1 MKQLIQFNTTKGAS
15 VQTLEIKGQT
25 FEELSTQHPQGVNI
39 VSVQTY
45 MTIKETARNL
55 LAERKREG
63 IKRDKYNLINAL
75 IPVLHYLKDEK
86 TMLLFEPTNNNRKN
100 AKNANNAPTWNL
112 GALTELLLNIGID
125 KANNS
130 IKETYIKG
138 SARECDIV
146 INGVNYEIKL
156 NSKYAASTPK
166 HNHIRMLINV
176 VNDKDSNLRIEEI
189 KATDVIYKTVKDG
202 NKTKKVMLLNQP
214 NAKVRKD
221 LMELLGL

>member
-1 MKQLIQFNTTKGAS
+1 MKQLIQFNTNKGES

-25 FEELSTQHPQGVNI
+25 FEELNAQHPQSVNI
-39 VSVQTY
+39 VSVKTF

-55 LAERKREG
+55 LAERKRQG
-63 IKRDKYNLINAL
+63 IKKDKYNLINAL
-75 IPVLHYLKDEK
+75 LPVLHYLKDEK
-86 TMLLFEPTNNNRKN
+86 TMLLFEPTNNNRKTS
-100 AKNANNAPTWNL
+100 KNSNNALTWNL
-112 GALTELLLNIGID
+112 GALTELLLNIGVD
-125 KANNS
+125 KANNN
-130 IKETYIKG
+130 IKEAYIKG
-138 SARECDIV
+138 AARECDIV

-166 HNHIRMLINV
+166 HNHIRMLINI

-189 KATDVIYKTVKDG
+189 KASDVVYKTVKDG